1 MNPEQNDQMDADDLF
16 MLGCAYQTGN
26 GVEEDEEKAARYWRM
41 AAEQGH
47 AGAQYLLGKAYA
59 AGLGLEQ
66 DDREAVKWLR
76 KAARQGKADA

>member
-1 MNPEQNDQMDADDLF
+1 MNPEQNDQMDSDDLF

-47 AGAQYLLGKAYA
+47 AGAQYLLGKA
-59 AGLGLEQ
+59 
-66 DDREAVKWLR
+66 
-76 KAARQGKADA
+76 

>member
-16 MLGCAYQTGN
+16 MLGCAYQAGD
-26 GVEEDEEKAARYWRM
+26 GVAEDEEKAARYWRM

-47 AGAQYLLGKAYA
+47 AEAQYWLGKAYS

-76 KAARQGKADA
+76 KAARQGNADA